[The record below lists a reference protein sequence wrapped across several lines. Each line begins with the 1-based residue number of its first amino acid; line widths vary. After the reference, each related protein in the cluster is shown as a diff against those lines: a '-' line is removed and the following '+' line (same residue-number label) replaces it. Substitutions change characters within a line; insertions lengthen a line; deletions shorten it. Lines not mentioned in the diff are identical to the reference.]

1 MSICLTKSCIVCF
14 ISWFQAQKS
23 SPLPDFLP
31 NYLSPILA
39 TARMKLCQVG
49 QHLSKWRGKWNDYV
63 EEKSTHKMLKDSGK
77 DAKMVLLNLIPLW
90 KGLLSKIRLITGI
103 NFPWTASSKLL
114 WLKFAPEFHLKFGY
128 WKDREAEHWYLSDR
142 FSTNSIFILPNVAL
156 MSVWSMVGVVIWP
169 STNCNV
175 VRS

>member
-1 MSICLTKSCIVCF
+1 MTKIVTSGQFRNFAKFESIFKVFFLSKSIKCRKLILADLSTSLRWCTYHMHAYFLTLTPWVNLFFTKSCIVCF

-90 KGLLSKIRLITGI
+90 KGLLSKIRIITGI
-103 NFPWTASSKLL
+103 NFPWTA
-114 WLKFAPEFHLKFGY
+114 
-128 WKDREAEHWYLSDR
+128 
-142 FSTNSIFILPNVAL
+142 
-156 MSVWSMVGVVIWP
+156 
-169 STNCNV
+169 
-175 VRS
+175 